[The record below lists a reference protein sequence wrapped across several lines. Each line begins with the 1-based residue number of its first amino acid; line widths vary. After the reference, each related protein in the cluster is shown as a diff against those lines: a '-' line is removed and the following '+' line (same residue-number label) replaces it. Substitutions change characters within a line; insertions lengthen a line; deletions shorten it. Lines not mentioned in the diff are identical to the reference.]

1 MMKGEVIIMPLGENI
16 KVEKDIKKETK
27 QSATKEEHCCCHSH
41 GNKNDNDNE
50 NATKWYKSNE
60 FYEIGSGVIIFTA
73 AQIISFFYQSYQ
85 LPLLIIAYIILG
97 REILFSACRNI
108 FKGHVFDENFL
119 MAIATLGAFAIGEYP
134 EAVGV
139 MLFFRIGEF
148 FEENAASRSRQAI
161 ISAIDMRPETVM
173 LVDRDEKIAS
183 IPAEQA
189 GIGDVIMARPGD
201 RIPLDGT
208 VIEGNSQIDTSPL
221 TGEAMPKNVSVGEQ
235 VLSGCINKSGAI
247 KIRVEKVLSESMVS
261 RILASVQSAAA
272 NKPQIQR
279 FISRF
284 AQVYTPLVIIAAAL
298 IAVIPSL
305 ITGQWHTYI
314 YTALTFL
321 VISCPCALVLSVP
334 LAFFSGIGTASRQ
347 GILFKDG
354 AAIEALSHIKAAAL
368 DKTGTITQGVFAV
381 QQIKSYNGFSADEI
395 LKLCAAAES
404 ASTHPLA
411 VSIVKKAKE
420 ESLVI
425 NKAAQI
431 QEFSGRGVA
440 ALIEGRKII
449 CGNAAL
455 MKEHNVNIA
464 ELLRGTVIY
473 IAIDGKYAG
482 CIILGDQLKDDAVNA
497 VNRLKKQA
505 VDIAMLTGDS
515 ADGAAAAA
523 DKAGIKTVYAG
534 LLPEDKL
541 NILQKIRREKGK
553 VMFVGDGINDAPV
566 LANADVG
573 AAMGSGADAA
583 IEAADVV
590 FMTSRMNSI
599 PNAIDLAR
607 TTRTIAIQNVA
618 VALGV
623 KLFVMLCGILGYA
636 SLWGAVF
643 ADTGVAMLCVV
654 NSIRMLYMKDLK

>member
-1 MMKGEVIIMPLGENI
+1 MIIMPLGGNI
-16 KVEKDIKKETK
+16 KVEKNIKKEAQ
-27 QSATKEEHCCCHSH
+27 QSLAEEDHCCCHSH
-41 GNKNDNDNE
+41 ENKNDNNNE
-50 NATKWYKSNE
+50 NASKWYKSNE
-60 FYEIGSGVIIFTA
+60 FYEIGAGIIIFTA
-73 AQIISFFYQSYQ
+73 AQIMSFYEQSYQ

-97 REILFSACRNI
+97 REILFNACRNI

-119 MAIATLGAFAIGEYP
+119 MSIATLGAFAISEYP

-139 MLFFRIGEF
+139 MLFFRVGEF
-148 FEENAASRSRQAI
+148 FEENAASKSRQAI
-161 ISAIDMRPETVM
+161 ISAVDMRPETVM
-173 LVDRDEKIAS
+173 LVGENGEIAS

-189 GIGDVIMARPGD
+189 VIGDIIMVRPGD
-201 RIPLDGT
+201 RIPLDGI
-208 VIEGNSQIDTSPL
+208 VMEGSSQVDTSPL
-221 TGEAMPKNVSVGEQ
+221 TGEAMPRNVSAGEKI
-235 VLSGCINKSGAI
+235 LSGCINKSGAI
-247 KIRVEKVLSESMVS
+247 KIRVEKVLAESMVS

-279 FISRF
+279 FISSF
-284 AQVYTPLVIIAAAL
+284 AQVYTPFVIAAAAL
-298 IAVIPSL
+298 IAIVPSL
-305 ITGQWHTYI
+305 ATGQWHTYI

-334 LAFFSGIGTASRQ
+334 LAFFSGIGTASRR

-381 QQIKSYNGFSADEI
+381 QQIKNYNGFSSEAV
-395 LKLCAAAES
+395 LSFCAAAEY

-411 VSIVKKAKE
+411 VSIVKKAHE
-420 ESLVI
+420 EKLTI
-425 NKAAQI
+425 EKAAQI
-431 QEFSGRGVA
+431 QEFPGRGVA
-440 ALIEGRKII
+440 ASIENKKII

-455 MKEHNVNIA
+455 MQQNNINVD
-464 ELLRGTVIY
+464 ELIQGTVIY
-473 IAIDGKYAG
+473 TAVDGKYAG
-482 CIILGDQLKDDAVNA
+482 CIVLGDQLKNDAVDA

-505 VDIAMLTGDS
+505 IDIAMLTGDS

-541 NILQKIRREKGK
+541 NILQKIRREKGR

-590 FMTSRMNSI
+590 FMTSRVNSI
-599 PNAIDLAR
+599 PDAVNLAR
-607 TTRTIAIQNVA
+607 ITRKIAMQNVA

-623 KLFVMLCGILGYA
+623 KLFVMLCGLLGYA
-636 SLWGAVF
+636 SLWAAVF
-643 ADTGVAMLCVV
+643 ADTGVAMLCVM
-654 NSIRMLYMKDLK
+654 NSIRMLYMKDMK